1 MGHLSLS
8 FLGPFQVTLA
18 GQPVAGFVSNRVR
31 ALLAYLAVEVDR
43 PHPRETLA
51 GLIWGGW
58 PNSSAL
64 TNLRHA
70 LANLRRVIGDA
81 QASPPFLLISRE
93 TIRLNPASDYA
104 LDVAA
109 FAELVATAKAS
120 RASVI
125 SARAASS
132 SSTSSTNTDATS
144 VAI

>member
-51 GLIWGGW
+51 GLLWPGW
-58 PNSSAL
+58 PDSSAL

-70 LANLRRVIGDA
+70 LANLRQVIGDGA
-81 QASPPFLLISRE
+81 ASPPFLLISRE
-93 TIRLNPASDYA
+93 TIRFNPASDYS
-104 LDVAA
+104 LDVAT
-109 FAELVATAKAS
+109 FAELAVSGWGCWPRGTRVRVEWKGSFAP
-120 RASVI
+120 
-125 SARAASS
+125 
-132 SSTSSTNTDATS
+132 
-144 VAI
+144 